1 MATRAS
7 RVVVLTAAIL
17 SIVAT
22 VGAPALDGLSRAV
35 AKLFRETAT
44 ESPGTI
50 ASVAVDFLNRGNTVS
65 AVATA
70 GLTFPDLSAIP
81 RRAALDSQSLP
92 IDTPLILPPA
102 AAPGSRRGPLISSLY
117 VSFVALQALDVHST
131 IRALDHGA
139 RESNPMI
146 APFAHNTAALIA
158 LKAGTT
164 AGVIYMTDRL
174 RRHNRVASI
183 VIMAAANSAYATI
196 VARNY
201 RVGTDQQRR

>member
-35 AKLFRETAT
+35 AKLFRE
-44 ESPGTI
+44 
-50 ASVAVDFLNRGNTVS
+50 S
-65 AVATA
+65 AVETA

-81 RRAALDSQSLP
+81 RRAALDSQSVP
-92 IDTPLILPPA
+92 IDPPLILPPA

-117 VSFVALQALDVHST
+117 VSFVALQALDAHST

-201 RVGTDQQRR
+201 RIGTDQQRR